1 MEQLGKKPLCKNCEN
16 FRPSE
21 KFGDWSYGTYHLC
34 LVDGHK
40 VPHSKCRCIIKES
53 FKPRIS

>member
-1 MEQLGKKPLCKNCEN
+1 MEQHCEN

-21 KFGDWSYGTYHLC
+21 KSGDWSYHLC
-34 LVDGHK
+34 LVDDHK
-40 VPHSKCRCIIKES
+40 VPHSKCRCKIKES